1 MIKAL
6 FWIVVGAI
14 GALEGERQFARLWTR
29 YKPSA
34 MTGTLLDRANRRL
47 EENRRQASYSD

>member
-1 MIKAL
+1 MLKAL
-6 FWIVVGAI
+6 FWTIVGAV

-34 MTGTLLDRANRRL
+34 MTGSLLDRANRRL